1 MKVEKTMDTIY
12 LEEILEQKLKDIPS
26 THKVGNLI
34 KEKEIKEWLISP
46 QEVIIEALTYSIT
59 DQTLNRI
66 IKAIQK
72 GIIEDLLYLKNDLIL
87 FTNYAIYIYD
97 NSLTP
102 SQTIEWWRT
111 ETVKYDRGYFKFVD
125 HFGSIIGTI
134 QASRFFPPT
143 TDEENSY
150 IYFAENLTNVAFIAT
165 NPLELVEKNK
175 YEDALKLIDFY
186 IAIKPTMELFSNRAL
201 IYYYK
206 TEKTPKNIKG
216 LQKALTQIEIT
227 LEQYK
232 ENKECWKLN
241 KYKGHIL
248 ELMGKI
254 TDSRN
259 AYMEALVEAPEEQK
273 YKLQNM
279 IRELEETHADYW
291 DNYVLKVPYK
301 ERKYI
306 MLVEDSKIKNCA
318 VSGIT
323 IFNSSNVPNCINFYD
338 NMPLNNE
345 LYVGHPYNP
354 SVYIPY
360 NQAED
365 ILFQDKIQEFCY
377 ILQQLG
383 AEEITITCL
392 KGQKI
397 NETNNKKEEL
407 EVAANAGRF
416 GNASLNIDS
425 STSNLMDRTSHEQY
439 DVKYVYD
446 PIDMPEMPSETIWYQ
461 NQPKWQRLVQSRI
474 DGNTLEYTE
483 CISSK
488 LTFFTS
494 SSEKE
499 DIKAKLKVLMA
510 NIEGRSYEEEEKQ
523 LKEETET
530 IWRVSV
536 KFRSKKLLQ
545 EKSLSRNTISSTLT
559 DKEKEFL
566 NEVRFCIEDDGIID
580 NSEQIFLN
588 KTKEKLGLTEERAK
602 ELQESILKPQFTE
615 NEKEYINALSE
626 LMIDGQIP
634 ESAQRIVERFR
645 NLYEI
650 DEQRANEIE
659 KKYAHGL

>member
-1 MKVEKTMDTIY
+1 MFLNSEGKIFKNINVRTFF
-12 LEEILEQKLKDIPS
+12 P
-26 THKVGNLI
+26 
-34 KEKEIKEWLISP
+34 KEISISTGVCFSEGLTSVASIAP
-46 QEVIIEALTYSIT
+46 NPLQLAQENKYSEAIEAVNYYTTIDQSIELYLTRAFIYYDRAIKSNDNKNLLQEALTEI
-59 DQTLNRI
+59 
-66 IKAIQK
+66 
-72 GIIEDLLYLKNDLIL
+72 
-87 FTNYAIYIYD
+87 
-97 NSLTP
+97 
-102 SQTIEWWRT
+102 
-111 ETVKYDRGYFKFVD
+111 
-125 HFGSIIGTI
+125 
-134 QASRFFPPT
+134 
-143 TDEENSY
+143 
-150 IYFAENLTNVAFIAT
+150 
-165 NPLELVEKNK
+165 
-175 YEDALKLIDFY
+175 
-186 IAIKPTMELFSNRAL
+186 
-201 IYYYK
+201 
-206 TEKTPKNIKG
+206 EKTIDYCKDH
-216 LQKALTQIEIT
+216 E
-227 LEQYK
+227 
-232 ENKECWKLN
+232 ECWKLH

-259 AYMEALVEAPEEQK
+259 AYIKSLAEAPEEQK

-279 IRELEETHADYW
+279 IRELEEANADLW
-291 DNYVLKVPYK
+291 DNYILRVPYK

-306 MLVEDSKIKNCA
+306 MLVEDSKIKNCT

-383 AEEITITCL
+383 AEEITITSL
-392 KGQKI
+392 KGRKI

-416 GNASLNIDS
+416 GNASLNIGS

-523 LKEETET
+523 LREETET

-545 EKSLSRNTISSTLT
+545 KDTLT
-559 DKEKEFL
+559 QPNSVTALTNNEDEFL
-566 NEVRFCIEDDGIID
+566 NEVRFCLDNDGIID
-580 NSEQIFLN
+580 SEEQVYLD
-588 KTKEKLGLTEERAK
+588 KVSQKLGLTQTKAQ
-602 ELQESILKPQFTE
+602 ELQNSLISPKLTD
-615 NEKEYINALSE
+615 NEKKYIEAISE
-626 LMIDGQIP
+626 LTIDGKIP
-634 ESAQRIVERFR
+634 PSSQRIVERYR
-645 NLYEI
+645 KLYEVSS
-650 DEQRANEIE
+650 QRAEELDLFINI
-659 KKYAHGL
+659 K

>member
-1 MKVEKTMDTIY
+1 MDTTSLTKRLKIEIDGWPS
-12 LEEILEQKLKDIPS
+12 LGGNEISKEDIRNTKERLGPKEE
-26 THKVGNLI
+26 
-34 KEKEIKEWLISP
+34 
-46 QEVIIEALTYSIT
+46 
-59 DQTLNRI
+59 I
-66 IKAIQK
+66 IKAF
-72 GIIEDLLYLKNDLIL
+72 GLNLFSFSVSLL
-87 FTNYAIYIYD
+87 FTNYAIYIKDIQNKTEDIIRWWEITKVSYENEHFMFF
-97 NSLTP
+97 NSEGKNFKNINVRTFFPKEISIYTGVGFSGDLTSVASIAP
-102 SQTIEWWRT
+102 NPLQLAQENKYSEAIEAVNYYITIES
-111 ETVKYDRGYFKFVD
+111 
-125 HFGSIIGTI
+125 SIELYVT
-134 QASRFFPPT
+134 R
-143 TDEENSY
+143 
-150 IYFAENLTNVAFIAT
+150 AFIYYD
-165 NPLELVEKNK
+165 K
-175 YEDALKLIDFY
+175 
-186 IAIKPTMELFSNRAL
+186 AIKSNDNKNLLQEAL
-201 IYYYK
+201 TEI
-206 TEKTPKNIKG
+206 EKTIDYCKDH
-216 LQKALTQIEIT
+216 E
-227 LEQYK
+227 
-232 ENKECWKLN
+232 ECWKLH
-241 KYKGHIL
+241 KYKGHLL

-259 AYMEALVEAPEEQK
+259 AYMKSLAEAPEEQK
-273 YKLQNM
+273 YELQN
-279 IRELEETHADYW
+279 RTTKLEEANADLW
-291 DNYVLKVPYK
+291 DNYILRVPYK

-306 MLVEDSKIKNCA
+306 MLVEDSKIKHCA

-383 AEEITITCL
+383 AEEITITSL
-392 KGQKI
+392 KGRKI
-397 NETNNKKEEL
+397 NETNNKKEEV

-446 PIDMPEMPSETIWYQ
+446 PIDMPKVPSETIWYQ
-461 NQPKWQRLVQSRI
+461 NQPKWQRIVQSRI
-474 DGNTLEYTE
+474 DGNTLEWTE

-488 LTFFTS
+488 LKFFTS

-510 NIEGRSYEEEEKQ
+510 NIEGRSYKEEEKQ

-545 EKSLSRNTISSTLT
+545 EKSQSRNTISSTLT
-559 DKEKEFL
+559 DTEKEFL
-566 NEVRFCIEDDGIID
+566 NEVRFCIEDDGVID

-588 KTKEKLGLTEERAK
+588 KTREKFGLTEERAK
-602 ELQESILKPQFTE
+602 ELQESLLKPQFTE

>member
-1 MKVEKTMDTIY
+1 MDVT
-12 LEEILEQKLKDIPS
+12 S
-26 THKVGNLI
+26 LI
-34 KEKEIKEWLISP
+34 KRLKLEIDGWPSFGGEKVNATDSLFKEAVDWKFSSR
-46 QEVIIEALTYSIT
+46 EDVIGFFITNHSVLLLTS
-59 DQTLNRI
+59 
-66 IKAIQK
+66 
-72 GIIEDLLYLKNDLIL
+72 
-87 FTNYAIYIYD
+87 YAIYISEEKSEDDIIKWWEITKVSYENEHFMFF
-97 NSLTP
+97 NSEGKNFKSINIRTFFPKGASMSTGVCFSEGLTSVASIAP
-102 SQTIEWWRT
+102 NPLQLAQENKYSEAIEAINYYITIDSSIELYVTRAFIY
-111 ETVKYDRGYFKFVD
+111 YDR
-125 HFGSIIGTI
+125 
-134 QASRFFPPT
+134 
-143 TDEENSY
+143 
-150 IYFAENLTNVAFIAT
+150 
-165 NPLELVEKNK
+165 
-175 YEDALKLIDFY
+175 
-186 IAIKPTMELFSNRAL
+186 AIKSNDNKNLLQEAL
-201 IYYYK
+201 IEI
-206 TEKTPKNIKG
+206 EKTIDHCKDH
-216 LQKALTQIEIT
+216 E
-227 LEQYK
+227 
-232 ENKECWKLN
+232 ECWKLH

-248 ELMGKI
+248 ELMDKT

-259 AYMEALVEAPEEQK
+259 AYMKSLAEAPEEQK
-273 YKLQNM
+273 YELQNR
-279 IRELEETHADYW
+279 ITKLEETNTDLW

-345 LYVGHPYNP
+345 LYIGHPYNP

-383 AEEITITCL
+383 AEEITITSL
-392 KGQKI
+392 KGRKV
-397 NETNNKKEEL
+397 NEINNKKEEL

-446 PIDMPEMPSETIWYQ
+446 PIDMPKVPSETIWYQ
-461 NQPKWQRLVQSRI
+461 NQPKWQRLAQSRI

-510 NIEGRSYEEEEKQ
+510 NIEGRNYEEEEKQ
-523 LKEETET
+523 LREETET

-545 EKSLSRNTISSTLT
+545 KDTLPQPNSVT
-559 DKEKEFL
+559 ALTNNEDEFL
-566 NEVRFCIEDDGIID
+566 NEVRFCLDDDGIID
-580 NSEQIFLN
+580 SEEQGYLD
-588 KTKEKLGLTEERAK
+588 KVSQKLGLPQTKAQ
-602 ELQESILKPQFTE
+602 ELQNSLISPQIND
-615 NEKEYINALSE
+615 NERKYIEAISE
-626 LMIDGQIP
+626 LTIDGKIP
-634 ESAQRIVERFR
+634 SSSLRIVERYR
-645 NLYEI
+645 KLYEVSS
-650 DEQRANEIE
+650 QRAEELELYINL
-659 KKYAHGL
+659 K

>member
-1 MKVEKTMDTIY
+1 MDTIY
-12 LEEILEQKLKDIPS
+12 FQELLEQTLEDIPS
-26 THKVGNLI
+26 TFKIGKNI
-34 KEKEIKEWLISP
+34 KENETIEWLSST
-46 QEVIIEALTYSIT
+46 QEVIIEAFRDPNTFLSLNSIMT
-59 DQTLNRI
+59 
-66 IKAIQK
+66 AHQK
-72 GIIEDLLYLKNDLIL
+72 CIIESLDLLKKNLIL

-97 NSLTP
+97 NSLKI

-134 QASRFFPPT
+134 QASRLFPPT
-143 TDEENSY
+143 PDEENSY
-150 IYFAENLTNVAFIAT
+150 KYFAEGFTNVAFIAP
-165 NPLELVEKNK
+165 NPLEIAEKNK
-175 YEDALKLIDFY
+175 YEYALKLIDLY
-186 IAIKPTMELFSNRAL
+186 IEIKPTIENYICRAL

-206 TEKTPKNIKG
+206 TGKTSKNIEE
-216 LQKALTQIEIT
+216 LQKVLCLIEIA
-227 LEQYK
+227 LE
-232 ENKECWKLN
+232 ENKECWKLH
-241 KYKGHIL
+241 KYKGQIL
-248 ELMGKI
+248 ELMEKI
-254 TDSRN
+254 IASRN
-259 AYMEALVEAPEEQK
+259 AYMESLVKAPKDQK
-273 YKLQNM
+273 YELQKK
-279 IRELEETHADYW
+279 ITELEEANADLW
-291 DNYVLKVPYK
+291 DNYILRVPYK

-323 IFNSSNVPNCINFYD
+323 IFNSSNVPNCINFYE
-338 NMPLNNE
+338 NMALNNE

-383 AEEITITCL
+383 AEEITITSL
-392 KGQKI
+392 KGRKV
-397 NETNNKKEEL
+397 NEINNKKEEL

-446 PIDMPEMPSETIWYQ
+446 PIDMPKVPSETIWYQ
-461 NQPKWQRLVQSRI
+461 NQSKWQSIALSRI
-474 DGNTLEYTE
+474 EGNTLECNE

-488 LTFFTS
+488 SISFTT

-523 LKEETET
+523 LREETET

-545 EKSLSRNTISSTLT
+545 EKSQSRNTISSTLT
-559 DKEKEFL
+559 EKEKEFL
-566 NEVRFCIEDDGIID
+566 NEVRFCIEDDDIID
-580 NSEQIFLN
+580 NFEQIFLN
-588 KTKEKLGLTEERAK
+588 KTREKLGLTEERAK

-615 NEKEYINALSE
+615 NEKEYINALSK

-634 ESAQRIVERFR
+634 ESAQHIVERFR
-645 NLYEI
+645 NRYEI

-659 KKYAHGL
+659 KKYVHGL

>member
-1 MKVEKTMDTIY
+1 MGGIEISKEDIRNTKER
-12 LEEILEQKLKDIPS
+12 LGPKEE
-26 THKVGNLI
+26 
-34 KEKEIKEWLISP
+34 
-46 QEVIIEALTYSIT
+46 
-59 DQTLNRI
+59 I
-66 IKAIQK
+66 IKAFRPFFFVS
-72 GIIEDLLYLKNDLIL
+72 IL
-87 FTNYAIYIYD
+87 FTNYAIYIIDILNNTEDIIRWWEITKVSYENEHFMFF
-97 NSLTP
+97 NSEGKNFKSINVGIFFPKGISISTGVDISEGLTSVASIANP
-102 SQTIEWWRT
+102 LQLAQENKYSEAIEAVNYYITIDSSIELYVIRAFIH
-111 ETVKYDRGYFKFVD
+111 YDRAIKSND
-125 HFGSIIGTI
+125 
-134 QASRFFPPT
+134 
-143 TDEENSY
+143 N
-150 IYFAENLTNVAFIAT
+150 ENL
-165 NPLELVEKNK
+165 LQE
-175 YEDALKLIDFY
+175 ALTEI
-186 IAIKPTMELFSNRAL
+186 
-201 IYYYK
+201 
-206 TEKTPKNIKG
+206 EKTIDHCKNH
-216 LQKALTQIEIT
+216 
-227 LEQYK
+227 
-232 ENKECWKLN
+232 KECWELH

-248 ELMGKI
+248 ELMGK
-254 TDSRN
+254 TTNSRN
-259 AYMEALVEAPEEQK
+259 AYMKSLAEAPEEQK
-273 YKLQNM
+273 YELQNR
-279 IRELEETHADYW
+279 ITKLEKANTDLW
-291 DNYVLKVPYK
+291 NNYVLKVPYK

-323 IFNSSNVPNCINFYD
+323 IFKSSNVPDCINFYD

-383 AEEITITCL
+383 AEEITITSL
-392 KGQKI
+392 KGRKI

-446 PIDMPEMPSETIWYQ
+446 PIDMPKVPSETIWYQ
-461 NQPKWQRLVQSRI
+461 NQPKWQRLAQSRI
-474 DGNTLEYTE
+474 DGNTLEWTE

-545 EKSLSRNTISSTLT
+545 EKSQSRNTISSTLT
-559 DKEKEFL
+559 YKEKEFL

-588 KTKEKLGLTEERAK
+588 KTREKLGLTEERAK
-602 ELQESILKPQFTE
+602 ELKESLLKPQFTE

-645 NLYEI
+645 NHLYEI

-659 KKYAHGL
+659 KRLLYEP

>member
-1 MKVEKTMDTIY
+1 MDTIY
-12 LEEILEQKLKDIPS
+12 FQELLEQTLEDIPS
-26 THKVGNLI
+26 TFKIGKNIKGNEAI
-34 KEKEIKEWLISP
+34 DWLSST
-46 QEVIIEALTYSIT
+46 QEVIIEAFRAPNTFLSLNSIIT
-59 DQTLNRI
+59 
-66 IKAIQK
+66 AHQK
-72 GIIEDLLYLKNDLIL
+72 SIIESLDLLKKNLIL

-97 NSLTP
+97 NSLKP

-134 QASRFFPPT
+134 QASRLFSPT
-143 TDEENSY
+143 PDEENSY
-150 IYFAENLTNVAFIAT
+150 KYFAEGFTNVAFIAP
-165 NPLELVEKNK
+165 NPLEIAEKNK
-175 YEDALKLIDFY
+175 YEYALKLIDFY
-186 IAIKPTMELFSNRAL
+186 IGIKPTIENYIYRAL
-201 IYYYK
+201 IYYHK
-206 TEKTPKNIKG
+206 TEKTSKNIEE
-216 LQKALTQIEIT
+216 LQKVLSLIEIA
-227 LEQYK
+227 LE
-232 ENKECWKLN
+232 ENKECWKLH
-241 KYKGHIL
+241 KYKGQIL
-248 ELMGKI
+248 ELMEKI
-254 TDSRN
+254 IASRN
-259 AYMEALVEAPEEQK
+259 AYMESLVKAPKDQK
-273 YKLQNM
+273 YELQKK
-279 IRELEETHADYW
+279 ITELEEANTDLW

-323 IFNSSNVPNCINFYD
+323 IFNSSNVPNCINFYE

-383 AEEITITCL
+383 AEEITITSL
-392 KGQKI
+392 KGRKV
-397 NETNNKKEEL
+397 NEINNKKEEL

-446 PIDMPEMPSETIWYQ
+446 PIDMPKVPSETIWYQ
-461 NQPKWQRLVQSRI
+461 NQSKWQSIALSRI
-474 DGNTLEYTE
+474 EGNTLECNE

-488 LTFFTS
+488 SISFTT

-510 NIEGRSYEEEEKQ
+510 NIEGRIYEEEEKQ
-523 LKEETET
+523 LREETET

-545 EKSLSRNTISSTLT
+545 KDTLPQPNSVT
-559 DKEKEFL
+559 AITNNEDEFL
-566 NEVRFCIEDDGIID
+566 NEVRFCLDNDGIID
-580 NSEQIFLN
+580 SEEQVYLD
-588 KTKEKLGLTEERAK
+588 KVSQKLGLTQTKAQ
-602 ELQESILKPQFTE
+602 ELQNSLISPQLTD
-615 NEKEYINALSE
+615 NEKEYIETISKLT
-626 LMIDGQIP
+626 IDGKIP
-634 ESAQRIVERFR
+634 PSSQRIVERYR
-645 NLYEI
+645 ELYKVSS
-650 DEQRANEIE
+650 QRAEELELYINL
-659 KKYAHGL
+659 K

>member
-1 MKVEKTMDTIY
+1 MDTTSLTKRLKIEIDGWPS
-12 LEEILEQKLKDIPS
+12 LGEIEISKEDIRNTKERLGPKEE
-26 THKVGNLI
+26 
-34 KEKEIKEWLISP
+34 
-46 QEVIIEALTYSIT
+46 
-59 DQTLNRI
+59 I
-66 IKAIQK
+66 IKAF
-72 GIIEDLLYLKNDLIL
+72 GLNLFSFSVSLL
-87 FTNYAIYIYD
+87 FTNYAIYIKDIQNKTEDIIKWWEITKVSYENEHFMFF
-97 NSLTP
+97 NSEGKNFKNINVRTFFPKEISISTGVCFSEGLTSVASIAP
-102 SQTIEWWRT
+102 NPLQLAQENKYSEATEAINYYITIDSSIELYVTRAFIH
-111 ETVKYDRGYFKFVD
+111 YDR
-125 HFGSIIGTI
+125 
-134 QASRFFPPT
+134 
-143 TDEENSY
+143 
-150 IYFAENLTNVAFIAT
+150 
-165 NPLELVEKNK
+165 
-175 YEDALKLIDFY
+175 
-186 IAIKPTMELFSNRAL
+186 AIKSNDD
-201 IYYYK
+201 
-206 TEKTPKNIKG
+206 EKL
-216 LQKALTQIEIT
+216 LQEALTEIEIT
-227 LEQYK
+227 IDYCKDHE
-232 ENKECWKLN
+232 ECWKLH

-254 TDSRN
+254 NDSRN
-259 AYMEALVEAPEEQK
+259 AYIKSLAEAPEEQK
-273 YKLQNM
+273 YELQNR
-279 IRELEETHADYW
+279 ITRLEKANTDLW
-291 DNYVLKVPYK
+291 DNYILRVPYK

-383 AEEITITCL
+383 AEEVTITSL
-392 KGQKI
+392 KGRKI

-407 EVAANAGRF
+407 ELAANAGRF
-416 GNASLNIDS
+416 GNANLNIDS

-446 PIDMPEMPSETIWYQ
+446 PIDMPKMPSETIWYQ
-461 NQPKWQRLVQSRI
+461 NQPKWQHLVQSRI
-474 DGNTLEYTE
+474 DGNTLEWTE

-488 LTFFTS
+488 LKFFTS

-545 EKSLSRNTISSTLT
+545 KDTLT
-559 DKEKEFL
+559 QPNSATALTNNEDEFL
-566 NEVRFCIEDDGIID
+566 NEVRFCLDNDGIID
-580 NSEQIFLN
+580 SEEQVYLD
-588 KTKEKLGLTEERAK
+588 KVSHKLGLTQTKAQ
-602 ELQESILKPQFTE
+602 ELQNSLISPQITE
-615 NEKEYINALSE
+615 NERKYIEAISE
-626 LMIDGQIP
+626 LTIDGKIP
-634 ESAQRIVERFR
+634 SSSQRIVERYR
-645 NLYEI
+645 KLYEVSS
-650 DEQRANEIE
+650 QRAEELELYINL
-659 KKYAHGL
+659 K

>member
-1 MKVEKTMDTIY
+1 LKNCKLQIMDTTSLTKRLKIEIDGWPS
-12 LEEILEQKLKDIPS
+12 LGGIEISKEDIRNTKERLGPKEE
-26 THKVGNLI
+26 
-34 KEKEIKEWLISP
+34 
-46 QEVIIEALTYSIT
+46 
-59 DQTLNRI
+59 I
-66 IKAIQK
+66 IKAFRPFFFVS
-72 GIIEDLLYLKNDLIL
+72 IL
-87 FTNYAIYIYD
+87 FTNYAIYIIDILNNTEDIIRWWEITKVSYENEHFMFF
-97 NSLTP
+97 NSEGKNFKSINVGIFFPKGISISTGVDISEGLTSVASVANP
-102 SQTIEWWRT
+102 LQLAQENKYSEAIEAVNYYITIDSSIELYVIRAFIH
-111 ETVKYDRGYFKFVD
+111 YDRAIKSND
-125 HFGSIIGTI
+125 
-134 QASRFFPPT
+134 
-143 TDEENSY
+143 N
-150 IYFAENLTNVAFIAT
+150 ENL
-165 NPLELVEKNK
+165 
-175 YEDALKLIDFY
+175 
-186 IAIKPTMELFSNRAL
+186 
-201 IYYYK
+201 
-206 TEKTPKNIKG
+206 
-216 LQKALTQIEIT
+216 LQEALTEIEKAIDHC
-227 LEQYK
+227 K
-232 ENKECWKLN
+232 NHKECWELH

-248 ELMGKI
+248 ELMGK
-254 TDSRN
+254 TTNSRN
-259 AYMEALVEAPEEQK
+259 AYMKSLAEAPEEQK
-273 YKLQNM
+273 YELQNR
-279 IRELEETHADYW
+279 ITKLEKANTDLW
-291 DNYVLKVPYK
+291 NNYVLKVPYK

-323 IFNSSNVPNCINFYD
+323 IFKSSNVPDCINFYD

-383 AEEITITCL
+383 AEEITITSL
-392 KGQKI
+392 KGRKI

-446 PIDMPEMPSETIWYQ
+446 PINMPEMPSETIWYQ

-510 NIEGRSYEEEEKQ
+510 NIEGRIYEEEEKQ
-523 LKEETET
+523 LREETET

-545 EKSLSRNTISSTLT
+545 KDTLPQPNSAT
-559 DKEKEFL
+559 ALTNNEDEFL
-566 NEVRFCIEDDGIID
+566 NEVRFCLDNDGIID
-580 NSEQIFLN
+580 SEEQGYLD
-588 KTKEKLGLTEERAK
+588 KVSQKLGLTQTKAQ
-602 ELQESILKPQFTE
+602 ELQNSLISPQLTD
-615 NEKEYINALSE
+615 NEKEYIETISKLT
-626 LMIDGQIP
+626 IDGKIP
-634 ESAQRIVERFR
+634 PSSQRIVEKYRE
-645 NLYEI
+645 LYKVSS
-650 DEQRANEIE
+650 QRAEELELYINL
-659 KKYAHGL
+659 K

>member
-1 MKVEKTMDTIY
+1 MDTTSLTKRLKI
-12 LEEILEQKLKDIPS
+12 EIDGCPS
-26 THKVGNLI
+26 FGGKKVNATDSLF
-34 KEKEIKEWLISP
+34 KVAVEWKSSR
-46 QEVIIEALTYSIT
+46 EDVIGFFVTNQSV
-59 DQTLNRI
+59 
-66 IKAIQK
+66 
-72 GIIEDLLYLKNDLIL
+72 LLL
-87 FTNYAIYIYD
+87 TNYAIYISGEEFEDDIIRWWEITKVSYENEHFMFF
-97 NSLTP
+97 NSEGKNFKNINVRTFFPKEIPTSTGVCFSEGLTSVASIAP
-102 SQTIEWWRT
+102 NPLQLAQENKYSEAIEAVNYYITIESSIELYVTRAFIY
-111 ETVKYDRGYFKFVD
+111 YDR
-125 HFGSIIGTI
+125 
-134 QASRFFPPT
+134 
-143 TDEENSY
+143 
-150 IYFAENLTNVAFIAT
+150 
-165 NPLELVEKNK
+165 
-175 YEDALKLIDFY
+175 
-186 IAIKPTMELFSNRAL
+186 AIKSNDNKNLLQEAL
-201 IYYYK
+201 TEI
-206 TEKTPKNIKG
+206 EKTIDHCKDH
-216 LQKALTQIEIT
+216 E
-227 LEQYK
+227 
-232 ENKECWKLN
+232 ECWKLH

-248 ELMGKI
+248 ELMDKI

-259 AYMEALVEAPEEQK
+259 AYMRSLAEAPEEQK

-279 IRELEETHADYW
+279 IREFEEANADLW
-291 DNYVLKVPYK
+291 DNYILRVPYK

-383 AEEITITCL
+383 AEEITITSL
-392 KGQKI
+392 KGRKI

-416 GNASLNIDS
+416 ANASLNIDS

-461 NQPKWQRLVQSRI
+461 NQPKWQRLAQSRI

-536 KFRSKKLLQ
+536 KFRSKNLLQ
-545 EKSLSRNTISSTLT
+545 EKSQSRNTISSTLT
-559 DKEKEFL
+559 YKEKEFL

-588 KTKEKLGLTEERAK
+588 KTREKLGLTEERAK
-602 ELQESILKPQFTE
+602 ELQESLLKPQFTE

-659 KKYAHGL
+659 KRLLYEP

>member
-1 MKVEKTMDTIY
+1 MLDETPDIIRWWEITKVSYENEHFMFFNSEGKNFKNINVR
-12 LEEILEQKLKDIPS
+12 IFFP
-26 THKVGNLI
+26 
-34 KEKEIKEWLISP
+34 KEISISTGVGFSESLTSVASIAP
-46 QEVIIEALTYSIT
+46 NPLQLAQENKYSEAIEAVNYYITIESSIELYVIRAFIYYDRAIKSNDNKNLLQEALTEI
-59 DQTLNRI
+59 
-66 IKAIQK
+66 
-72 GIIEDLLYLKNDLIL
+72 
-87 FTNYAIYIYD
+87 
-97 NSLTP
+97 
-102 SQTIEWWRT
+102 
-111 ETVKYDRGYFKFVD
+111 
-125 HFGSIIGTI
+125 
-134 QASRFFPPT
+134 
-143 TDEENSY
+143 
-150 IYFAENLTNVAFIAT
+150 
-165 NPLELVEKNK
+165 
-175 YEDALKLIDFY
+175 
-186 IAIKPTMELFSNRAL
+186 
-201 IYYYK
+201 
-206 TEKTPKNIKG
+206 EKTIDHCKDH
-216 LQKALTQIEIT
+216 E
-227 LEQYK
+227 
-232 ENKECWKLN
+232 ECWKLH

-259 AYMEALVEAPEEQK
+259 AYMKSLAEAPEEQK
-273 YKLQNM
+273 YELQNM
-279 IRELEETHADYW
+279 IRELEEANADLW
-291 DNYVLKVPYK
+291 DNYILRVPYK

-338 NMPLNNE
+338 NMPLSNE

-383 AEEITITCL
+383 AEEITITSL

-439 DVKYVYD
+439 DIKYVYD

-461 NQPKWQRLVQSRI
+461 NQPKWQRLAQSRI

-510 NIEGRSYEEEEKQ
+510 NIEGKSYEEEEKQ

-559 DKEKEFL
+559 EKEKEFL

-588 KTKEKLGLTEERAK
+588 KTREKFGLTEERAK
-602 ELQESILKPQFTE
+602 ELQESLLKPQFTE

>member
-1 MKVEKTMDTIY
+1 MDTIY
-12 LEEILEQKLKDIPS
+12 FQELLEQTLEDIPS
-26 THKVGNLI
+26 TFKIGKNI
-34 KEKEIKEWLISP
+34 KENETIEWLSST
-46 QEVIIEALTYSIT
+46 QEVIIEAFRDPNTFLS
-59 DQTLNRI
+59 LNNI
-66 IKAIQK
+66 MTAHQK
-72 GIIEDLLYLKNDLIL
+72 CIIESLDLLKKNLIL

-97 NSLTP
+97 NSLKI

-134 QASRFFPPT
+134 QASRLFPPT
-143 TDEENSY
+143 PDEENSY
-150 IYFAENLTNVAFIAT
+150 KYFAEGFTNVAFIAP
-165 NPLELVEKNK
+165 NPLEIAEKNK
-175 YEDALKLIDFY
+175 YEYALKLIDLY
-186 IAIKPTMELFSNRAL
+186 IGIKPTIENYICRAL

-206 TEKTPKNIKG
+206 TGKTSKNIEE
-216 LQKALTQIEIT
+216 LQKVLSLIEIA
-227 LEQYK
+227 LE
-232 ENKECWKLN
+232 ENKECWKLH
-241 KYKGHIL
+241 KYKGQIL
-248 ELMGKI
+248 ELMEKI
-254 TDSRN
+254 IASRN
-259 AYMEALVEAPEEQK
+259 AYMESLVKAPKDQK
-273 YKLQNM
+273 YELQKK
-279 IRELEETHADYW
+279 ITELEEANTDLW

-323 IFNSSNVPNCINFYD
+323 IFNSSNVPNCINFYE

-383 AEEITITCL
+383 AEEITITSL
-392 KGQKI
+392 KGRKV
-397 NETNNKKEEL
+397 NEINNKKEEL

-446 PIDMPEMPSETIWYQ
+446 PIDMPKVPSETIWYQ
-461 NQPKWQRLVQSRI
+461 NQSKWQSIALSRI
-474 DGNTLEYTE
+474 EGNTLECNE

-488 LTFFTS
+488 SISFTT

-510 NIEGRSYEEEEKQ
+510 NIEGRIYEEEEKQ
-523 LKEETET
+523 LREETET

-545 EKSLSRNTISSTLT
+545 KDTLPQPNSAT
-559 DKEKEFL
+559 ALTNNEEEFL
-566 NEVRFCIEDDGIID
+566 NEVRFCLDNDGIID
-580 NSEQIFLN
+580 SEEQVYLD
-588 KTKEKLGLTEERAK
+588 KVSQKLGLTQTKAQ
-602 ELQESILKPQFTE
+602 ELQNSLISPQLTD
-615 NEKEYINALSE
+615 NEKEYIETISKLT
-626 LMIDGQIP
+626 IDGKIP
-634 ESAQRIVERFR
+634 PSSQRIVERYR
-645 NLYEI
+645 ELYKVSS
-650 DEQRANEIE
+650 QRAEELELYIN
-659 KKYAHGL
+659 K

>member
-1 MKVEKTMDTIY
+1 MDTTSLTKRLKIEIDGWPS
-12 LEEILEQKLKDIPS
+12 LGGNEISKEDIRNTKERLGPKEE
-26 THKVGNLI
+26 
-34 KEKEIKEWLISP
+34 
-46 QEVIIEALTYSIT
+46 
-59 DQTLNRI
+59 I
-66 IKAIQK
+66 IKAF
-72 GIIEDLLYLKNDLIL
+72 GLNLFSFSVSLL
-87 FTNYAIYIYD
+87 FTNYAIYIKDIQNKTEDIIRWWEITKVSYENEHFMFF
-97 NSLTP
+97 NSEGKNFKNINVRTFFPKEISIYTGVGFSGDLTSVASIAP
-102 SQTIEWWRT
+102 NPLQLAQENKYSEAIEAVNYYITIES
-111 ETVKYDRGYFKFVD
+111 
-125 HFGSIIGTI
+125 SIELYVT
-134 QASRFFPPT
+134 R
-143 TDEENSY
+143 
-150 IYFAENLTNVAFIAT
+150 AFIYYD
-165 NPLELVEKNK
+165 K
-175 YEDALKLIDFY
+175 
-186 IAIKPTMELFSNRAL
+186 AIKSNDNKNLLQEAL
-201 IYYYK
+201 TEI
-206 TEKTPKNIKG
+206 EKTIDYCKDH
-216 LQKALTQIEIT
+216 E
-227 LEQYK
+227 
-232 ENKECWKLN
+232 ECWKLH
-241 KYKGHIL
+241 KYKGHLL

-259 AYMEALVEAPEEQK
+259 AYMKSLAEAPEEQK

-279 IRELEETHADYW
+279 IRELEEANADLW
-291 DNYVLKVPYK
+291 DNYILRVPYK

-383 AEEITITCL
+383 AEEITITSL
-392 KGQKI
+392 KGRKI
-397 NETNNKKEEL
+397 NETNNKKEEV

-446 PIDMPEMPSETIWYQ
+446 PIDMPKVPSETIWYQ
-461 NQPKWQRLVQSRI
+461 NQPKWQRIVQSRI
-474 DGNTLEYTE
+474 DGNTLEWTE

-488 LTFFTS
+488 LKFFTS

-510 NIEGRSYEEEEKQ
+510 NIEGRSYKEEEKQ

-545 EKSLSRNTISSTLT
+545 EKSQSRNTISSTLT
-559 DKEKEFL
+559 DTEKEFL
-566 NEVRFCIEDDGIID
+566 NEVRFCIEDDGVID

-588 KTKEKLGLTEERAK
+588 KTREKFGLTEERAK
-602 ELQESILKPQFTE
+602 ELQESLLKPQFTE

-634 ESAQRIVERFR
+634 ESAQRKRIVERFR

>member
-1 MKVEKTMDTIY
+1 MATIGRDRNIKRGDKGHKKKNGIWVQKKMLFLGRY
-12 LEEILEQKLKDIPS
+12 LFLFLYVLESLS
-26 THKVGNLI
+26 FF
-34 KEKEIKEWLISP
+34 
-46 QEVIIEALTYSIT
+46 
-59 DQTLNRI
+59 
-66 IKAIQK
+66 
-72 GIIEDLLYLKNDLIL
+72 
-87 FTNYAIYIYD
+87 FTNYAIYIKDILNKTEDIIRWWEITKVSYENEHFMFF
-97 NSLTP
+97 NSEGKNFKSINVGIFFPKGISISTGVDISEGLTSVASIANP
-102 SQTIEWWRT
+102 LQLAQENKYSEAIEAVNYYITIDSSIELYVIRAFIH
-111 ETVKYDRGYFKFVD
+111 YDRAIKSND
-125 HFGSIIGTI
+125 
-134 QASRFFPPT
+134 
-143 TDEENSY
+143 N
-150 IYFAENLTNVAFIAT
+150 ENL
-165 NPLELVEKNK
+165 LQE
-175 YEDALKLIDFY
+175 ALTEI
-186 IAIKPTMELFSNRAL
+186 
-201 IYYYK
+201 
-206 TEKTPKNIKG
+206 EKTIDHCKNH
-216 LQKALTQIEIT
+216 
-227 LEQYK
+227 
-232 ENKECWKLN
+232 KECWELH

-248 ELMGKI
+248 ELMGK
-254 TDSRN
+254 TTNSRN
-259 AYMEALVEAPEEQK
+259 AYMKSLAEAPEEQK
-273 YKLQNM
+273 YELQNR
-279 IRELEETHADYW
+279 ITKLEKANTDLW
-291 DNYVLKVPYK
+291 NNYVLKVPYK

-323 IFNSSNVPNCINFYD
+323 IFKSSNVPDCINFYD

-383 AEEITITCL
+383 AEEITITSL
-392 KGQKI
+392 KGRKI

-446 PIDMPEMPSETIWYQ
+446 PIDMPKVPSETIWYQ
-461 NQPKWQRLVQSRI
+461 NQPKWQRLAQSRI

-588 KTKEKLGLTEERAK
+588 KTREKFGLTEERAK
-602 ELQESILKPQFTE
+602 ELQESLLKPQFTE

-634 ESAQRIVERFR
+634 ESAQRIVERLR

-650 DEQRANEIE
+650 DKQRANEIE

>member
-1 MKVEKTMDTIY
+1 MDTTSLTKRLRI
-12 LEEILEQKLKDIPS
+12 EIDGWPS
-26 THKVGNLI
+26 FGGKKVNATDSLF
-34 KEKEIKEWLISP
+34 KEAVDWKFSSRED
-46 QEVIIEALTYSIT
+46 VIGFFITNHSVLLLTS
-59 DQTLNRI
+59 
-66 IKAIQK
+66 
-72 GIIEDLLYLKNDLIL
+72 
-87 FTNYAIYIYD
+87 YAIYISEEESEDDIIKWWEITKVSYENEHFMFF
-97 NSLTP
+97 NSEGKIFKNINVRTFFPKGASMSTGVCFSEGLTSVASIAP
-102 SQTIEWWRT
+102 NPLQLAQENKYSEATEAVNYYITIDSSIELYVIRAFIC
-111 ETVKYDRGYFKFVD
+111 YDRAIKSND
-125 HFGSIIGTI
+125 
-134 QASRFFPPT
+134 
-143 TDEENSY
+143 N
-150 IYFAENLTNVAFIAT
+150 ENL
-165 NPLELVEKNK
+165 LQE
-175 YEDALKLIDFY
+175 
-186 IAIKPTMELFSNRAL
+186 AL
-201 IYYYK
+201 IEI
-206 TEKTPKNIKG
+206 EKTIDHCKDH
-216 LQKALTQIEIT
+216 
-227 LEQYK
+227 
-232 ENKECWKLN
+232 KECWELH

-248 ELMGKI
+248 ELMGK
-254 TDSRN
+254 TTNSRN
-259 AYMEALVEAPEEQK
+259 AYMKSLAEAPEEQK
-273 YKLQNM
+273 YELQNR
-279 IRELEETHADYW
+279 IRKLEETNTDLW

-365 ILFQDKIQEFCY
+365 ILFQDKIQELCY

-383 AEEITITCL
+383 AEEITITSL
-392 KGQKI
+392 KGRKI

-523 LKEETET
+523 LREETET

-545 EKSLSRNTISSTLT
+545 EKSQSRNTISSTLT
-559 DKEKEFL
+559 EKEKKFL

-580 NSEQIFLN
+580 NSEQVFLN
-588 KTKEKLGLTEERAK
+588 KTREKLGLTEERAK
-602 ELQESILKPQFTE
+602 ELQESLLKPQFTE
-615 NEKEYINALSE
+615 KEKEYINALSE

-659 KKYAHGL
+659 KRLLYEP

>member
-1 MKVEKTMDTIY
+1 MDTTSLTKRLKIEIDGWPS
-12 LEEILEQKLKDIPS
+12 LRGREMSKEDIRKIKEILGLK
-26 THKVGNLI
+26 
-34 KEKEIKEWLISP
+34 EE
-46 QEVIIEALTYSIT
+46 
-59 DQTLNRI
+59 I
-66 IKAIQK
+66 IKAFRQF
-72 GIIEDLLYLKNDLIL
+72 LYFSDFIL
-87 FTNYAIYIYD
+87 FTNYAIYIKDIQNTTVDIIRWWEITKVSYENEHFMFF
-97 NSLTP
+97 NSEGKIFKNINIRTFFPKEFSISTGVDFSEGLTSVASIAP
-102 SQTIEWWRT
+102 NPLQLAQENKYSEATEAVNYYITIDSSIELYVIRAFIC
-111 ETVKYDRGYFKFVD
+111 YDRAIKSND
-125 HFGSIIGTI
+125 
-134 QASRFFPPT
+134 
-143 TDEENSY
+143 N
-150 IYFAENLTNVAFIAT
+150 ENL
-165 NPLELVEKNK
+165 LQE
-175 YEDALKLIDFY
+175 
-186 IAIKPTMELFSNRAL
+186 AL
-201 IYYYK
+201 IEI
-206 TEKTPKNIKG
+206 EKTIDHCKDH
-216 LQKALTQIEIT
+216 
-227 LEQYK
+227 
-232 ENKECWKLN
+232 KECWELH

-259 AYMEALVEAPEEQK
+259 AYMKSLAEAPEEQK
-273 YKLQNM
+273 YELQNR
-279 IRELEETHADYW
+279 ITKLEKANTDLW
-291 DNYVLKVPYK
+291 NNYVLKVPYK

-323 IFNSSNVPNCINFYD
+323 IFKSSNVPDCINFYD

-383 AEEITITCL
+383 AEEITITSL
-392 KGQKI
+392 KGRKI

-416 GNASLNIDS
+416 CNASLNIDS

-446 PIDMPEMPSETIWYQ
+446 PIDMPKVPSETIWYQ
-461 NQPKWQRLVQSRI
+461 NQPKWQRLAQSRI

-523 LKEETET
+523 LREETET
-530 IWRVSV
+530 IWKVSV

-545 EKSLSRNTISSTLT
+545 EKSQSRNTISSTLT
-559 DKEKEFL
+559 YKEKEFL

-588 KTKEKLGLTEERAK
+588 KTREKLGLTEERAK
-602 ELQESILKPQFTE
+602 ELQESLLKPQFTE

>member
-1 MKVEKTMDTIY
+1 MDTTSLTKRLKIEIDGWPS
-12 LEEILEQKLKDIPS
+12 LGGIEISKEDIRNTKERLGPKEE
-26 THKVGNLI
+26 
-34 KEKEIKEWLISP
+34 
-46 QEVIIEALTYSIT
+46 
-59 DQTLNRI
+59 I
-66 IKAIQK
+66 IKAFRPFFFVS
-72 GIIEDLLYLKNDLIL
+72 IL
-87 FTNYAIYIYD
+87 FTNYAIYIIDILNNTEDIIRWWEITKVSYENEHFMFF
-97 NSLTP
+97 NSEGKNFKSINVGIFFPKGISISTGVDISEGLTSVASIANP
-102 SQTIEWWRT
+102 LQLAQENKYSEAIEAVNYYITIDSSIELYVIRAFIH
-111 ETVKYDRGYFKFVD
+111 YDRAIKSND
-125 HFGSIIGTI
+125 
-134 QASRFFPPT
+134 
-143 TDEENSY
+143 N
-150 IYFAENLTNVAFIAT
+150 ENL
-165 NPLELVEKNK
+165 LQE
-175 YEDALKLIDFY
+175 ALTEI
-186 IAIKPTMELFSNRAL
+186 
-201 IYYYK
+201 
-206 TEKTPKNIKG
+206 EKTIDHCKNH
-216 LQKALTQIEIT
+216 
-227 LEQYK
+227 
-232 ENKECWKLN
+232 KECWELH

-248 ELMGKI
+248 ELMGK
-254 TDSRN
+254 TTNSRN
-259 AYMEALVEAPEEQK
+259 AYMKSLAEAPEEQK
-273 YKLQNM
+273 YELQNR
-279 IRELEETHADYW
+279 ITKLEETNTDLW

-323 IFNSSNVPNCINFYD
+323 IFKSSNVPDCINFYD

-383 AEEITITCL
+383 AEEITITSL
-392 KGQKI
+392 KGRKI

-446 PIDMPEMPSETIWYQ
+446 PINMPEMPSETIWYQ

-510 NIEGRSYEEEEKQ
+510 NIEGRNYEEEEKQ
-523 LKEETET
+523 LREETET

-545 EKSLSRNTISSTLT
+545 KDTLPQPNSVT
-559 DKEKEFL
+559 ALTNNEDEFL
-566 NEVRFCIEDDGIID
+566 NEVRFCLDDDGIID
-580 NSEQIFLN
+580 SEEQGYLD
-588 KTKEKLGLTEERAK
+588 KVSQKLGLPQTKAQ
-602 ELQESILKPQFTE
+602 ELQNSLISPQIND
-615 NEKEYINALSE
+615 NERKYIEAISE
-626 LMIDGQIP
+626 LTIDGKIP
-634 ESAQRIVERFR
+634 SSSLRIVERYR
-645 NLYEI
+645 KLYEVSS
-650 DEQRANEIE
+650 QRAEELELYINL
-659 KKYAHGL
+659 K

>member
-1 MKVEKTMDTIY
+1 MDTTSLTKRLKIEIDGWPS
-12 LEEILEQKLKDIPS
+12 LGGIEISKEDIRNTKERLGPKEE
-26 THKVGNLI
+26 
-34 KEKEIKEWLISP
+34 
-46 QEVIIEALTYSIT
+46 
-59 DQTLNRI
+59 I
-66 IKAIQK
+66 IKAFRPFFFVS
-72 GIIEDLLYLKNDLIL
+72 IL
-87 FTNYAIYIYD
+87 FTNYAIYIIDILNNTEDIIRWWEITKVSYENEHFMFF
-97 NSLTP
+97 NSEGKNFKSINVGIFFPKVISISTGVDISEGLTSVASIANP
-102 SQTIEWWRT
+102 LQLAQENKYSEAIEAVNYYITIDSSIELYVIRAFIH
-111 ETVKYDRGYFKFVD
+111 YDRAIKSND
-125 HFGSIIGTI
+125 
-134 QASRFFPPT
+134 
-143 TDEENSY
+143 N
-150 IYFAENLTNVAFIAT
+150 ENL
-165 NPLELVEKNK
+165 LQE
-175 YEDALKLIDFY
+175 ALTEI
-186 IAIKPTMELFSNRAL
+186 
-201 IYYYK
+201 
-206 TEKTPKNIKG
+206 EKTIDHCKNH
-216 LQKALTQIEIT
+216 
-227 LEQYK
+227 
-232 ENKECWKLN
+232 KECWELH

-248 ELMGKI
+248 ELMGK
-254 TDSRN
+254 TTNSRN
-259 AYMEALVEAPEEQK
+259 AYMKSLAEAPEEQK
-273 YKLQNM
+273 YELQNR
-279 IRELEETHADYW
+279 ITKLEKANTDLW
-291 DNYVLKVPYK
+291 NNYVLKVPYK

-323 IFNSSNVPNCINFYD
+323 IFKSSNVPDCINFYD

-383 AEEITITCL
+383 AEEITITSL
-392 KGQKI
+392 KGRKI

-425 STSNLMDRTSHEQY
+425 STSNFMDRTSHEQY

-446 PIDMPEMPSETIWYQ
+446 PINMPEMPSETIWYQ

-545 EKSLSRNTISSTLT
+545 KDTLPQPNSAT
-559 DKEKEFL
+559 ALTNNEDEFL
-566 NEVRFCIEDDGIID
+566 NEVRFCLDNDGIID
-580 NSEQIFLN
+580 SEEQVYLD
-588 KTKEKLGLTEERAK
+588 KVSQKLGLTQTKAQ
-602 ELQESILKPQFTE
+602 ELQNSLISPLLTD
-615 NEKEYINALSE
+615 Y
-626 LMIDGQIP
+626 
-634 ESAQRIVERFR
+634 
-645 NLYEI
+645 
-650 DEQRANEIE
+650 E
-659 KKYAHGL
+659 KKYIEVISKLTIDGKIPPSSQRLVEKYRELYEVSSQRAEELELYINLK

>member
-1 MKVEKTMDTIY
+1 MDTTSLTKRLKIEIDGWPS
-12 LEEILEQKLKDIPS
+12 LGGIEISKEDIRNTKERLGPKEE
-26 THKVGNLI
+26 
-34 KEKEIKEWLISP
+34 
-46 QEVIIEALTYSIT
+46 
-59 DQTLNRI
+59 I
-66 IKAIQK
+66 IKAFRPFFFVS
-72 GIIEDLLYLKNDLIL
+72 IL
-87 FTNYAIYIYD
+87 FTNYAIYIIDILNNTEDIIRWWEITKVSYENEHFMFF
-97 NSLTP
+97 NSEGKNFKSINVGIFFPKGISISTGVDISEGLTSVASIANP
-102 SQTIEWWRT
+102 LQLAQENKYSEAIEAVNYYITIDSSIELYVIRAFIH
-111 ETVKYDRGYFKFVD
+111 YDRAIKSND
-125 HFGSIIGTI
+125 
-134 QASRFFPPT
+134 
-143 TDEENSY
+143 N
-150 IYFAENLTNVAFIAT
+150 ENL
-165 NPLELVEKNK
+165 LQE
-175 YEDALKLIDFY
+175 ALTEI
-186 IAIKPTMELFSNRAL
+186 
-201 IYYYK
+201 
-206 TEKTPKNIKG
+206 EKTIDHCKNH
-216 LQKALTQIEIT
+216 
-227 LEQYK
+227 
-232 ENKECWKLN
+232 KECWELH

-248 ELMGKI
+248 ELMGK
-254 TDSRN
+254 TTNSRN
-259 AYMEALVEAPEEQK
+259 AYMKSLAEAPEEQK
-273 YKLQNM
+273 YELQNR
-279 IRELEETHADYW
+279 ITKLEKANTDLW
-291 DNYVLKVPYK
+291 NNYVLKVPYK

-323 IFNSSNVPNCINFYD
+323 IFKSSNVPDCINFYD

-383 AEEITITCL
+383 AEEITITSL
-392 KGQKI
+392 KGRKI

-461 NQPKWQRLVQSRI
+461 NQPKWQRLAQSRI

-545 EKSLSRNTISSTLT
+545 EKSQSRNTISSTLT
-559 DKEKEFL
+559 YKEKEFL

-588 KTKEKLGLTEERAK
+588 KTREKLGLTEERAK
-602 ELQESILKPQFTE
+602 ELKESLLKPQFTE

-645 NLYEI
+645 NHLYEI

-659 KKYAHGL
+659 KRLLYEP

>member
-1 MKVEKTMDTIY
+1 MDTTSLTKRLKIEIDGWPS
-12 LEEILEQKLKDIPS
+12 LGGIEISKEDIRNTKERLGPKEE
-26 THKVGNLI
+26 
-34 KEKEIKEWLISP
+34 
-46 QEVIIEALTYSIT
+46 
-59 DQTLNRI
+59 I
-66 IKAIQK
+66 IKAF
-72 GIIEDLLYLKNDLIL
+72 GLNLFSFSVSLL
-87 FTNYAIYIYD
+87 FTNYAIYIKDIQNKTEDIIRWWEITKVSYENEHFMFF
-97 NSLTP
+97 NSEGKNFKN
-102 SQTIEWWRT
+102 INVRT
-111 ETVKYDRGYFKFVD
+111 
-125 HFGSIIGTI
+125 
-134 QASRFFPPT
+134 FFPK
-143 TDEENSY
+143 EIS
-150 IYFAENLTNVAFIAT
+150 IYTGVGFSMVLTSVASIAP
-165 NPLELVEKNK
+165 NPLQLAQENK
-175 YEDALKLIDFY
+175 YSE
-186 IAIKPTMELFSNRAL
+186 AIEAVN
-201 IYYYK
+201 YYK
-206 TEKTPKNIKG
+206 TIDSSIELYVTRAFIYYDRAIKSNDNEKL
-216 LQKALTQIEIT
+216 LQEALTEIETTIDYCKDH
-227 LEQYK
+227 E
-232 ENKECWKLN
+232 ECWKLH

-259 AYMEALVEAPEEQK
+259 AYMKSLAEAPEEQK

-279 IRELEETHADYW
+279 IRELEETHADLW
-291 DNYVLKVPYK
+291 DNYILRVPYK

-306 MLVEDSKIKNCA
+306 MLVEDSKIKNCT

-383 AEEITITCL
+383 AEEITITSL

-461 NQPKWQRLVQSRI
+461 NQPKWQRLAQSRI

-634 ESAQRIVERFR
+634 ESAQRIVERYR
-645 NLYEI
+645 KLYEVSS
-650 DEQRANEIE
+650 QRAEELELYINI
-659 KKYAHGL
+659 K

>member
-1 MKVEKTMDTIY
+1 MGGIEISKEDIRNTKER
-12 LEEILEQKLKDIPS
+12 LGPKEE
-26 THKVGNLI
+26 
-34 KEKEIKEWLISP
+34 
-46 QEVIIEALTYSIT
+46 
-59 DQTLNRI
+59 I
-66 IKAIQK
+66 IKAFRPFFFVS
-72 GIIEDLLYLKNDLIL
+72 IL
-87 FTNYAIYIYD
+87 FTNYAIYIIDILNNTEDIIRWWEITKVSYENEHFMFF
-97 NSLTP
+97 NSEGKNFKSINVGIFFPKGISISTGVDISEGLTSVASIANP
-102 SQTIEWWRT
+102 LQLAQENKYSEAIEAVNYYITIDSSIELYVIRAFIH
-111 ETVKYDRGYFKFVD
+111 YDRAIKSND
-125 HFGSIIGTI
+125 
-134 QASRFFPPT
+134 
-143 TDEENSY
+143 N
-150 IYFAENLTNVAFIAT
+150 ENL
-165 NPLELVEKNK
+165 LQE
-175 YEDALKLIDFY
+175 ALTEI
-186 IAIKPTMELFSNRAL
+186 
-201 IYYYK
+201 
-206 TEKTPKNIKG
+206 EKTIDHCKNH
-216 LQKALTQIEIT
+216 
-227 LEQYK
+227 
-232 ENKECWKLN
+232 KECWELH

-248 ELMGKI
+248 ELMGK
-254 TDSRN
+254 TTNSRN
-259 AYMEALVEAPEEQK
+259 AYMKSLAEAPEEQK
-273 YKLQNM
+273 YELQNR
-279 IRELEETHADYW
+279 ITKLEKANTDLW
-291 DNYVLKVPYK
+291 NNYVLKVPYK

-323 IFNSSNVPNCINFYD
+323 IFKSSNVPDCINFYD

-383 AEEITITCL
+383 AEEITITSL
-392 KGQKI
+392 KGRKI

-446 PIDMPEMPSETIWYQ
+446 PINMPEMPSETIWYQ

-510 NIEGRSYEEEEKQ
+510 NIEGRIYEEEEKQ
-523 LKEETET
+523 LREETET

-536 KFRSKKLLQ
+536 KFRSKKILQ
-545 EKSLSRNTISSTLT
+545 KDTLPQPNSVT
-559 DKEKEFL
+559 AITNNEDEFL
-566 NEVRFCIEDDGIID
+566 NEVRFCLDNDGIID
-580 NSEQIFLN
+580 SEEQGYLD
-588 KTKEKLGLTEERAK
+588 KVSQKLGLTQTKAQ
-602 ELQESILKPQFTE
+602 ELQNSLISPQLTD
-615 NEKEYINALSE
+615 NEKEYIETISKLT
-626 LMIDGQIP
+626 IDGKIP
-634 ESAQRIVERFR
+634 PSSQRIVEKYRE
-645 NLYEI
+645 LYKVSS
-650 DEQRANEIE
+650 QRAEELELYINL
-659 KKYAHGL
+659 K

>member
-1 MKVEKTMDTIY
+1 MLKNCKLQIMDTTSLTKRLKIEIDGWPS
-12 LEEILEQKLKDIPS
+12 LGGIEISKEDIRNTKERLGPKEE
-26 THKVGNLI
+26 
-34 KEKEIKEWLISP
+34 
-46 QEVIIEALTYSIT
+46 
-59 DQTLNRI
+59 I
-66 IKAIQK
+66 IKAF
-72 GIIEDLLYLKNDLIL
+72 GLNLFSFSVSLL
-87 FTNYAIYIYD
+87 FTNYAIYIIDILNNTEDIIRWWEITKVSYENEHFMFF
-97 NSLTP
+97 NSEGKNFKNINVRTFFPKEISIYTGVGFSMVLTSVASIAP
-102 SQTIEWWRT
+102 NPLQLAQENKYSEAIEAVNYYITIESSIELYVTRAFIY
-111 ETVKYDRGYFKFVD
+111 YDR
-125 HFGSIIGTI
+125 
-134 QASRFFPPT
+134 
-143 TDEENSY
+143 
-150 IYFAENLTNVAFIAT
+150 
-165 NPLELVEKNK
+165 
-175 YEDALKLIDFY
+175 
-186 IAIKPTMELFSNRAL
+186 AIKSNDNKNLLQEAL
-201 IYYYK
+201 TEI
-206 TEKTPKNIKG
+206 EKTIDHCKDH
-216 LQKALTQIEIT
+216 E
-227 LEQYK
+227 
-232 ENKECWKLN
+232 ECWKLH

-248 ELMGKI
+248 ELMDKI

-259 AYMEALVEAPEEQK
+259 AYMRSLAEAPEEQK

-279 IRELEETHADYW
+279 IREFEEANADLW
-291 DNYVLKVPYK
+291 DNYILRVPYK

-306 MLVEDSKIKNCA
+306 MLVEDSNIKKCA

-383 AEEITITCL
+383 AEEITITSL
-392 KGQKI
+392 KGRKI

-446 PIDMPEMPSETIWYQ
+446 PINMPEMPSETIWYQ

-510 NIEGRSYEEEEKQ
+510 NIEGRIYEEEEKQ
-523 LKEETET
+523 LREETET

-545 EKSLSRNTISSTLT
+545 KDTLPQPNSAT
-559 DKEKEFL
+559 ALTNNEDEFL
-566 NEVRFCIEDDGIID
+566 NEVRFCLDNDGIID
-580 NSEQIFLN
+580 SEEQGYLD
-588 KTKEKLGLTEERAK
+588 KVSQKLGLTQTKAQ
-602 ELQESILKPQFTE
+602 ELQNSLISPQLTD
-615 NEKEYINALSE
+615 NEKEYIETISKLT
-626 LMIDGQIP
+626 IDGKIP
-634 ESAQRIVERFR
+634 PSSQRIVEKYRE
-645 NLYEI
+645 LYKVSS
-650 DEQRANEIE
+650 QRAEELELYINL
-659 KKYAHGL
+659 K

>member
-1 MKVEKTMDTIY
+1 MDTT
-12 LEEILEQKLKDIPS
+12 S
-26 THKVGNLI
+26 LI
-34 KEKEIKEWLISP
+34 KRLRIEIDGWPSLGGREMSKEDIRNTKERLDP
-46 QEVIIEALTYSIT
+46 KEE
-59 DQTLNRI
+59 I
-66 IKAIQK
+66 IKAFTQYPFYFSVS
-72 GIIEDLLYLKNDLIL
+72 LL
-87 FTNYAIYIYD
+87 FTNYAIYIKDIQNKTEDIIRWWEITKVSYENEHFMFF
-97 NSLTP
+97 NSEGKNFKNINVRTFFPKEISTSTGVCFSEGLTSVASIAP
-102 SQTIEWWRT
+102 NPLQLAQENKYSEAIEAINYYITIDSSIELYVIRAFIC
-111 ETVKYDRGYFKFVD
+111 YDRAIKSND
-125 HFGSIIGTI
+125 
-134 QASRFFPPT
+134 
-143 TDEENSY
+143 N
-150 IYFAENLTNVAFIAT
+150 ENL
-165 NPLELVEKNK
+165 LQE
-175 YEDALKLIDFY
+175 
-186 IAIKPTMELFSNRAL
+186 AL
-201 IYYYK
+201 IEI
-206 TEKTPKNIKG
+206 EKTIDHCKDH
-216 LQKALTQIEIT
+216 
-227 LEQYK
+227 
-232 ENKECWKLN
+232 KECWELH

-248 ELMGKI
+248 ELMGK
-254 TDSRN
+254 TTNSRN
-259 AYMEALVEAPEEQK
+259 AYMKSLAEAPEEQK
-273 YKLQNM
+273 YELQNR
-279 IRELEETHADYW
+279 ITKLEETNTDLW

-345 LYVGHPYNP
+345 LYIGHPYNA

-383 AEEITITCL
+383 AEEITITSL
-392 KGQKI
+392 KGRKV
-397 NETNNKKEEL
+397 NEINNKKEEL

-446 PIDMPEMPSETIWYQ
+446 PINMPEIPSETIWYQ

-488 LTFFTS
+488 LKFFTS

-510 NIEGRSYEEEEKQ
+510 NIEGRIYDEKEKQ
-523 LKEETET
+523 LREETET

-545 EKSLSRNTISSTLT
+545 KDTLPQPNSVT
-559 DKEKEFL
+559 ALTNNEDEFL
-566 NEVRFCIEDDGIID
+566 NEVRFCLDDDGIID
-580 NSEQIFLN
+580 SEEQGYLD
-588 KTKEKLGLTEERAK
+588 KVSQKLGLPQTKAQ
-602 ELQESILKPQFTE
+602 ELQNSLISPQITD
-615 NEKEYINALSE
+615 NERKYIEAISE
-626 LMIDGQIP
+626 LTIDGKIP
-634 ESAQRIVERFR
+634 SSSLRIVERYR
-645 NLYEI
+645 KLYEVSS
-650 DEQRANEIE
+650 QRAEELELYIN
-659 KKYAHGL
+659 K

>member
-1 MKVEKTMDTIY
+1 MDTTSLTKRLKIEIDGWPS
-12 LEEILEQKLKDIPS
+12 LGGIEISKEDIRNTKERLGPKEE
-26 THKVGNLI
+26 
-34 KEKEIKEWLISP
+34 
-46 QEVIIEALTYSIT
+46 
-59 DQTLNRI
+59 I
-66 IKAIQK
+66 IKAF
-72 GIIEDLLYLKNDLIL
+72 GLNLFSFSVSLL
-87 FTNYAIYIYD
+87 FTNYAIYIKDIQNKTEDIIRWWEITKVSYENEHFMFF
-97 NSLTP
+97 NSEGKNFKNINVRTFFPKEISIYTGVGFSMVLTSVASIAP
-102 SQTIEWWRT
+102 NPLQLAQENKYSEAIEAVNYYITIESSIELYVTRAFIY
-111 ETVKYDRGYFKFVD
+111 YDR
-125 HFGSIIGTI
+125 
-134 QASRFFPPT
+134 
-143 TDEENSY
+143 
-150 IYFAENLTNVAFIAT
+150 
-165 NPLELVEKNK
+165 
-175 YEDALKLIDFY
+175 
-186 IAIKPTMELFSNRAL
+186 AIKSNDNKNLLQEAL
-201 IYYYK
+201 TEI
-206 TEKTPKNIKG
+206 EKTIDHCKDH
-216 LQKALTQIEIT
+216 E
-227 LEQYK
+227 
-232 ENKECWKLN
+232 ECWKLH

-248 ELMGKI
+248 ELMDKI

-259 AYMEALVEAPEEQK
+259 AYMRSLAEAPEEQK

-279 IRELEETHADYW
+279 IREFEEANADLW
-291 DNYVLKVPYK
+291 NNYVLKVPYK

-323 IFNSSNVPNCINFYD
+323 IFKSSNVPDCINFYD

-383 AEEITITCL
+383 AEEITITSL
-392 KGQKI
+392 KGRKI

-446 PIDMPEMPSETIWYQ
+446 PINMPEMPSETIWYQ

-510 NIEGRSYEEEEKQ
+510 NIEGRIYEEEEKQ
-523 LKEETET
+523 LREETET

-545 EKSLSRNTISSTLT
+545 KDTLPQPNSAT
-559 DKEKEFL
+559 ALTNNEDEFL
-566 NEVRFCIEDDGIID
+566 NEVRFCLDNDGIID
-580 NSEQIFLN
+580 SEEQGYLD
-588 KTKEKLGLTEERAK
+588 KVSQKLGLTQTKAQ
-602 ELQESILKPQFTE
+602 ELQNSLISPQLTD
-615 NEKEYINALSE
+615 NEKEYIETISKLI
-626 LMIDGQIP
+626 IDGKIP
-634 ESAQRIVERFR
+634 PSSQRIVEKYRE
-645 NLYEI
+645 LYKVSS
-650 DEQRANEIE
+650 QRAEELELYINL
-659 KKYAHGL
+659 K

>member
-1 MKVEKTMDTIY
+1 MDTTSLTKRLKIEIDGWPS
-12 LEEILEQKLKDIPS
+12 LGGIEISKEDIRNTKERLGPKEE
-26 THKVGNLI
+26 
-34 KEKEIKEWLISP
+34 
-46 QEVIIEALTYSIT
+46 
-59 DQTLNRI
+59 I
-66 IKAIQK
+66 IKAF
-72 GIIEDLLYLKNDLIL
+72 GLNLFSFSVSLL
-87 FTNYAIYIYD
+87 FTNYAIYIKDIQNKTEDIIRWWEITKVSYENEHFMFF
-97 NSLTP
+97 NSEGKNFKNINIRTFFPKGASMSTGVCFSEGLTSVASIAP
-102 SQTIEWWRT
+102 NPLQLAQENKYSEATEAINYYITIDSSIELYVIRAFIC
-111 ETVKYDRGYFKFVD
+111 YDRAIKSND
-125 HFGSIIGTI
+125 
-134 QASRFFPPT
+134 
-143 TDEENSY
+143 N
-150 IYFAENLTNVAFIAT
+150 ENL
-165 NPLELVEKNK
+165 LQE
-175 YEDALKLIDFY
+175 
-186 IAIKPTMELFSNRAL
+186 AL
-201 IYYYK
+201 IEI
-206 TEKTPKNIKG
+206 EKTIDHCKDH
-216 LQKALTQIEIT
+216 
-227 LEQYK
+227 
-232 ENKECWKLN
+232 KECWELH

-248 ELMGKI
+248 ELMGK
-254 TDSRN
+254 TTNSRN
-259 AYMEALVEAPEEQK
+259 AYMKSLAEAPEEQK
-273 YKLQNM
+273 YELQNR
-279 IRELEETHADYW
+279 ITKLEETNTDLW

-345 LYVGHPYNP
+345 LYIGHPYNP

-383 AEEITITCL
+383 AEEITITSL
-392 KGQKI
+392 KGRKV
-397 NETNNKKEEL
+397 NEINNKKEEL

-446 PIDMPEMPSETIWYQ
+446 PINMPEMPSETIWYQ

-523 LKEETET
+523 LREETET

-545 EKSLSRNTISSTLT
+545 EKSQSRNTISSTLT
-559 DKEKEFL
+559 YKEKEFL

-588 KTKEKLGLTEERAK
+588 KTREKLGLTEERAK
-602 ELQESILKPQFTE
+602 ELQESLLKPQFTE

-626 LMIDGQIP
+626 LMTDGQIP

>member
-1 MKVEKTMDTIY
+1 MDTTSLTKRLKIEIDGWPS
-12 LEEILEQKLKDIPS
+12 LEGIEISKEDIRN
-26 THKVGNLI
+26 T
-34 KEKEIKEWLISP
+34 KERLGPKEE
-46 QEVIIEALTYSIT
+46 
-59 DQTLNRI
+59 I
-66 IKAIQK
+66 IKAF
-72 GIIEDLLYLKNDLIL
+72 GLNLFSFSVSLL
-87 FTNYAIYIYD
+87 FTNYAIYIKDIQNKTEDIIRWWEITKVSYENEHFMFF
-97 NSLTP
+97 NSEGKNFKNINVRTFFPKEISIYTGVGFSMVLTSVASIAP
-102 SQTIEWWRT
+102 NPLQLAQENKYSEAIEAVNYYITIESSIELYVTRAFIY
-111 ETVKYDRGYFKFVD
+111 YDR
-125 HFGSIIGTI
+125 
-134 QASRFFPPT
+134 
-143 TDEENSY
+143 
-150 IYFAENLTNVAFIAT
+150 
-165 NPLELVEKNK
+165 
-175 YEDALKLIDFY
+175 
-186 IAIKPTMELFSNRAL
+186 AIKSNDNKNLLQEAL
-201 IYYYK
+201 TEI
-206 TEKTPKNIKG
+206 EKTIDHCKDH
-216 LQKALTQIEIT
+216 E
-227 LEQYK
+227 
-232 ENKECWKLN
+232 ECWKLH

-248 ELMGKI
+248 ELMDKI

-259 AYMEALVEAPEEQK
+259 AYMRSLAEAPEEQK

-279 IRELEETHADYW
+279 IREFEEANADLW
-291 DNYVLKVPYK
+291 NNYVLKVPYK

-323 IFNSSNVPNCINFYD
+323 IFKSSNVPDCINFYD

-383 AEEITITCL
+383 AEEITITSL
-392 KGQKI
+392 KGRKI

-446 PIDMPEMPSETIWYQ
+446 PINMPEMPSETIWYQ

-510 NIEGRSYEEEEKQ
+510 NIEGRIYEEEEKQ
-523 LKEETET
+523 LREETET

-545 EKSLSRNTISSTLT
+545 KDTLPQPNSAT
-559 DKEKEFL
+559 ALTNNEDEFL
-566 NEVRFCIEDDGIID
+566 NEVRFCLDNDGIID
-580 NSEQIFLN
+580 SEEQGYLD
-588 KTKEKLGLTEERAK
+588 KVSQKLGLTQTKAQ
-602 ELQESILKPQFTE
+602 ELQNSLISPQLTD
-615 NEKEYINALSE
+615 NEKEYIETISKLT
-626 LMIDGQIP
+626 IDGKIP
-634 ESAQRIVERFR
+634 PSSQRIVEKYRE
-645 NLYEI
+645 LYKVSS
-650 DEQRANEIE
+650 QRAEELELYINL
-659 KKYAHGL
+659 K

>member
-1 MKVEKTMDTIY
+1 MDTIY
-12 LEEILEQKLKDIPS
+12 FQELLEQTLEDIPS
-26 THKVGNLI
+26 TFKIGKNI
-34 KEKEIKEWLISP
+34 KENETIEWLSST
-46 QEVIIEALTYSIT
+46 QEVIIEAFRDPNTFLSLNSIMT
-59 DQTLNRI
+59 
-66 IKAIQK
+66 AHQK
-72 GIIEDLLYLKNDLIL
+72 CIIESLDLLKKNLIL

-97 NSLTP
+97 NSLKI

-134 QASRFFPPT
+134 QASRLFPPT
-143 TDEENSY
+143 PDEENSY
-150 IYFAENLTNVAFIAT
+150 KYFAEGFTNVAFIAP
-165 NPLELVEKNK
+165 NPLEIAEKNK
-175 YEDALKLIDFY
+175 YEYALKLIDLY
-186 IAIKPTMELFSNRAL
+186 IGIKPTIENYICRAL

-206 TEKTPKNIKG
+206 TGKTSKNIEE
-216 LQKALTQIEIT
+216 LQKVLSLIEIA
-227 LEQYK
+227 LE
-232 ENKECWKLN
+232 ENKECWKLH
-241 KYKGHIL
+241 KYKGQIL
-248 ELMGKI
+248 ELMEKI
-254 TDSRN
+254 IASRN
-259 AYMEALVEAPEEQK
+259 AYMESLVKAPKDQK
-273 YKLQNM
+273 YELQKK
-279 IRELEETHADYW
+279 ITELEEANTDLW

-323 IFNSSNVPNCINFYD
+323 IFNSSNVPNCINFYE

-383 AEEITITCL
+383 AEEITITSL
-392 KGQKI
+392 KGRKV
-397 NETNNKKEEL
+397 NEINNKKEEL

-446 PIDMPEMPSETIWYQ
+446 PIDMPKVPSETIWYQ
-461 NQPKWQRLVQSRI
+461 NQSKWQSIALSRI
-474 DGNTLEYTE
+474 EGNTLECNE

-488 LTFFTS
+488 SISFTT

-510 NIEGRSYEEEEKQ
+510 NIEGRIYEEEEKQ
-523 LKEETET
+523 LREETET

-545 EKSLSRNTISSTLT
+545 KDTLPQPNSAT
-559 DKEKEFL
+559 ALTNNEEELL
-566 NEVRFCIEDDGIID
+566 NEVRFCLDNDGIID
-580 NSEQIFLN
+580 SEEQVYLD
-588 KTKEKLGLTEERAK
+588 KVSQKLGLTQTKAQ
-602 ELQESILKPQFTE
+602 ELQNSLISPQLTD
-615 NEKEYINALSE
+615 NEKEYIETISKLT
-626 LMIDGQIP
+626 IDGKIP
-634 ESAQRIVERFR
+634 PSSQRIVERYR
-645 NLYEI
+645 ELYKVSS
-650 DEQRANEIE
+650 QRAEELELYIN
-659 KKYAHGL
+659 K

>member
-1 MKVEKTMDTIY
+1 MDTTSLIER
-12 LEEILEQKLKDIPS
+12 LRIEIDGWPSLGGREMSKEDIRNTKERLGPKEE
-26 THKVGNLI
+26 
-34 KEKEIKEWLISP
+34 
-46 QEVIIEALTYSIT
+46 
-59 DQTLNRI
+59 I
-66 IKAIQK
+66 IKAFAQYPFYFSVS
-72 GIIEDLLYLKNDLIL
+72 LL
-87 FTNYAIYIYD
+87 FTNYAIYIKDILNKTEDIIRWWEITKVSYENEHFMFF
-97 NSLTP
+97 NSEGKNFKSINVRTFFPKEISISTGVCFSEDLTSVASIAP
-102 SQTIEWWRT
+102 NPLQLAQENKYSEATEAVNYYITIDSSIELYVIRAFIC
-111 ETVKYDRGYFKFVD
+111 YDRAIKSND
-125 HFGSIIGTI
+125 
-134 QASRFFPPT
+134 
-143 TDEENSY
+143 N
-150 IYFAENLTNVAFIAT
+150 ENL
-165 NPLELVEKNK
+165 LQE
-175 YEDALKLIDFY
+175 
-186 IAIKPTMELFSNRAL
+186 AL
-201 IYYYK
+201 IEI
-206 TEKTPKNIKG
+206 EKTIDHCKDH
-216 LQKALTQIEIT
+216 
-227 LEQYK
+227 
-232 ENKECWKLN
+232 KECWELH

-248 ELMGKI
+248 ELMGK
-254 TDSRN
+254 TTNSRN
-259 AYMEALVEAPEEQK
+259 AYMKSLAEAPEEQK
-273 YKLQNM
+273 YELQNR
-279 IRELEETHADYW
+279 ITKLEEANTDLW
-291 DNYVLKVPYK
+291 NNYVLKVPYK

-383 AEEITITCL
+383 AEEITITSL
-392 KGQKI
+392 KGRKV
-397 NETNNKKEEL
+397 NEINNKKEEL

-446 PIDMPEMPSETIWYQ
+446 PINIPEMPSETIWYQ

-523 LKEETET
+523 LREETET

-536 KFRSKKLLQ
+536 KFHSKKLLQ
-545 EKSLSRNTISSTLT
+545 KDTLPQPNSVT
-559 DKEKEFL
+559 ALTNNEDEFL
-566 NEVRFCIEDDGIID
+566 NEVRFCLDDDGIID
-580 NSEQIFLN
+580 SEEQGYLD
-588 KTKEKLGLTEERAK
+588 KVSQKLGLTQTKAQ
-602 ELQESILKPQFTE
+602 ELQNSLISPQLTD
-615 NEKEYINALSE
+615 NEKEYIETISKLT
-626 LMIDGQIP
+626 IDGKIP
-634 ESAQRIVERFR
+634 PSSQRIVEKYRE
-645 NLYEI
+645 LYKVSS
-650 DEQRANEIE
+650 QRAEELELYINL
-659 KKYAHGL
+659 K

>member
-1 MKVEKTMDTIY
+1 MDTIY
-12 LEEILEQKLKDIPS
+12 FQELLEQTLEDIPS
-26 THKVGNLI
+26 TFKIGKNI
-34 KEKEIKEWLISP
+34 KENETIEWLSST
-46 QEVIIEALTYSIT
+46 QEVIIEAFRDPNTFLSLNSIMT
-59 DQTLNRI
+59 
-66 IKAIQK
+66 AHQK
-72 GIIEDLLYLKNDLIL
+72 CIIESLDLLKKNLIL

-97 NSLTP
+97 NSLKI

-134 QASRFFPPT
+134 QASRLFPPT
-143 TDEENSY
+143 PDEENSY
-150 IYFAENLTNVAFIAT
+150 KYFAEGFTNVAFIAP
-165 NPLELVEKNK
+165 NPLEIAEKNK
-175 YEDALKLIDFY
+175 YEYALKLIDLY
-186 IAIKPTMELFSNRAL
+186 IGIKPTIENYICRAL

-206 TEKTPKNIKG
+206 TGKTSKNIEE
-216 LQKALTQIEIT
+216 LQKVLSLIEIA
-227 LEQYK
+227 LE
-232 ENKECWKLN
+232 ENKECWKLH
-241 KYKGHIL
+241 KYKGQIL
-248 ELMGKI
+248 ELMEKI
-254 TDSRN
+254 IASRN
-259 AYMEALVEAPEEQK
+259 AYMESLVKAPKDQK
-273 YKLQNM
+273 YELQKK
-279 IRELEETHADYW
+279 ITELEEANTDLW

-323 IFNSSNVPNCINFYD
+323 IFKSSNVPDCINFYD

-383 AEEITITCL
+383 AEEITITSL
-392 KGQKI
+392 KGRKI

-446 PIDMPEMPSETIWYQ
+446 PINMPEMPSETIWYQ

-510 NIEGRSYEEEEKQ
+510 NIEGRIYEEEEKQ
-523 LKEETET
+523 LREETET

-545 EKSLSRNTISSTLT
+545 KDTLPQPNSAT
-559 DKEKEFL
+559 ALTNNEDEFL
-566 NEVRFCIEDDGIID
+566 NEVRFCLDNDGIID
-580 NSEQIFLN
+580 SEEQGYLD
-588 KTKEKLGLTEERAK
+588 KVSQKLGLTQTKAQ
-602 ELQESILKPQFTE
+602 ELQNSLISPQLTD
-615 NEKEYINALSE
+615 NEKEYIETISKLT
-626 LMIDGQIP
+626 IDGKIP
-634 ESAQRIVERFR
+634 PSSQRIVEKYRE
-645 NLYEI
+645 LYKVSS
-650 DEQRANEIE
+650 QRAEELELYIN
-659 KKYAHGL
+659 K

>member
-1 MKVEKTMDTIY
+1 MDTTSLTKRLKTEIDGWPSLGELKPSEGTMNY
-12 LEEILEQKLKDIPS
+12 LKRKWNLGPKEDI
-26 THKVGNLI
+26 I
-34 KEKEIKEWLISP
+34 KAYRL
-46 QEVIIEALTYSIT
+46 LTYST
-59 DQTLNRI
+59 YVT
-66 IKAIQK
+66 
-72 GIIEDLLYLKNDLIL
+72 YVFY
-87 FTNYAIYIYD
+87 FTNYAIYIKDIRHNTISIIKWWELTKVSYENGQLMFF
-97 NSLTP
+97 NSEEEKIKNINVSTFFPNEISISTGVCISEGLTSIASIAP
-102 SQTIEWWRT
+102 NPLQLAQENKYSEAIDAVNYYITIVQSIKLYLIRAFIY
-111 ETVKYDRGYFKFVD
+111 YDRAIKSND
-125 HFGSIIGTI
+125 
-134 QASRFFPPT
+134 
-143 TDEENSY
+143 N
-150 IYFAENLTNVAFIAT
+150 ENL
-165 NPLELVEKNK
+165 
-175 YEDALKLIDFY
+175 
-186 IAIKPTMELFSNRAL
+186 
-201 IYYYK
+201 
-206 TEKTPKNIKG
+206 
-216 LQKALTQIEIT
+216 LQEALTEIKKT
-227 LEQYK
+227 IDHCKDHE
-232 ENKECWKLN
+232 ECWKLH

-248 ELMGKI
+248 ERMGKI
-254 TDSRN
+254 TDSWN
-259 AYMEALVEAPEEQK
+259 AYMKSLAEAPEEQK
-273 YKLQNM
+273 YELQNR
-279 IRELEETHADYW
+279 ITKLEEANTDLW

-365 ILFQDKIQEFCY
+365 ILFQDKIQELCY

-383 AEEITITCL
+383 AEEITITSL
-392 KGQKI
+392 KGRKI

-425 STSNLMDRTSHEQY
+425 STSNLMDSTSHEQY

-510 NIEGRSYEEEEKQ
+510 NIEGRIYEEEEKQ
-523 LKEETET
+523 LREETET

-545 EKSLSRNTISSTLT
+545 KDTLT
-559 DKEKEFL
+559 QPNSVTALTNNEDEFL
-566 NEVRFCIEDDGIID
+566 NEVRFCLDNDGIID
-580 NSEQIFLN
+580 SEEQVYLD
-588 KTKEKLGLTEERAK
+588 KVSQKLGLTQTKAQ
-602 ELQESILKPQFTE
+602 ELQNSLISPKLTD
-615 NEKEYINALSE
+615 NEKKYIEAISE
-626 LMIDGQIP
+626 LTIDGKIP
-634 ESAQRIVERFR
+634 PSSQRIVERYR
-645 NLYEI
+645 KLYEVSS
-650 DEQRANEIE
+650 QRAEELDLFINI
-659 KKYAHGL
+659 K

>member
-1 MKVEKTMDTIY
+1 MKTY
-12 LEEILEQKLKDIPS
+12 LQLFKIGK
-26 THKVGNLI
+26 NI
-34 KEKEIKEWLISP
+34 KENETIEWLSST
-46 QEVIIEALTYSIT
+46 QEVIIEAFRDPNTFLSLNSIMT
-59 DQTLNRI
+59 
-66 IKAIQK
+66 AHQK
-72 GIIEDLLYLKNDLIL
+72 CIIESLDLLKKNLIL

-97 NSLTP
+97 NSLKI

-134 QASRFFPPT
+134 QASRLFPPT
-143 TDEENSY
+143 PDEENSY
-150 IYFAENLTNVAFIAT
+150 KYFAEGFTNVAFIAP
-165 NPLELVEKNK
+165 NPLEIAEKNK
-175 YEDALKLIDFY
+175 YEYALKLIDLY
-186 IAIKPTMELFSNRAL
+186 IEIKPTIENYICRAL

-206 TEKTPKNIKG
+206 TGKTSKNIEE
-216 LQKALTQIEIT
+216 LQKVLCLIEIA
-227 LEQYK
+227 LE
-232 ENKECWKLN
+232 ENKECWKLH
-241 KYKGHIL
+241 KYKGQIL
-248 ELMGKI
+248 ELMEKI
-254 TDSRN
+254 IASRN
-259 AYMEALVEAPEEQK
+259 AYMESLVKAPKDQK
-273 YKLQNM
+273 YELQKK
-279 IRELEETHADYW
+279 ITELEEANADLW

-323 IFNSSNVPNCINFYD
+323 IFNSSNVPNCINFYE
-338 NMPLNNE
+338 NMALNNE

-383 AEEITITCL
+383 AEEITITSL
-392 KGQKI
+392 KGRKV
-397 NETNNKKEEL
+397 NEINNKKEEL

-446 PIDMPEMPSETIWYQ
+446 PIDMPKVPSETIWYQ
-461 NQPKWQRLVQSRI
+461 NQSKWQSIALSRI
-474 DGNTLEYTE
+474 EGNTLECNE

-488 LTFFTS
+488 SISFTT

-523 LKEETET
+523 LREETET

-545 EKSLSRNTISSTLT
+545 KNTLPQPNSVTTLT
-559 DKEKEFL
+559 NNEDEFL
-566 NEVRFCIEDDGIID
+566 NEVRFCLDDDGIID
-580 NSEQIFLN
+580 SEEQVYLD
-588 KTKEKLGLTEERAK
+588 KVSQKLGLTQTKAQ
-602 ELQESILKPQFTE
+602 ELQNSLISPQLTD
-615 NEKEYINALSE
+615 NEKEYIETISKLT
-626 LMIDGQIP
+626 IDGKIP
-634 ESAQRIVERFR
+634 PSSQRIVERYR
-645 NLYEI
+645 ELYKVSS
-650 DEQRANEIE
+650 QRAEELELNINI
-659 KKYAHGL
+659 K

>member
-1 MKVEKTMDTIY
+1 MDTTSLTKRLKIEIDGWPSLGG
-12 LEEILEQKLKDIPS
+12 LEVSKEGIR
-26 THKVGNLI
+26 NI
-34 KEKEIKEWLISP
+34 KERWNLGPKE
-46 QEVIIEALTYSIT
+46 
-59 DQTLNRI
+59 DI
-66 IKAIQK
+66 IKAFRRFFM
-72 GIIEDLLYLKNDLIL
+72 GEGNFDFF
-87 FTNYAIYIYD
+87 FTNYAIYIE
-97 NSLTP
+97 NIL
-102 SQTIEWWRT
+102 T
-111 ETVKYDRGYFKFVD
+111 ETEDIIRWWEITKVSYENEHFMFFNSEGKNFKNINVRTFFPKEISISTGVDFSKGLTSVASIAPNPLQLAQENKYSEAIEAVNYYITIDSSIELYVIRAFICYDRAIKSND
-125 HFGSIIGTI
+125 
-134 QASRFFPPT
+134 
-143 TDEENSY
+143 N
-150 IYFAENLTNVAFIAT
+150 ENL
-165 NPLELVEKNK
+165 LQE
-175 YEDALKLIDFY
+175 
-186 IAIKPTMELFSNRAL
+186 AL
-201 IYYYK
+201 IEI
-206 TEKTPKNIKG
+206 EKTIDHCKDH
-216 LQKALTQIEIT
+216 
-227 LEQYK
+227 
-232 ENKECWKLN
+232 KECWELH

-248 ELMGKI
+248 ELMGK
-254 TDSRN
+254 TTNSRN
-259 AYMEALVEAPEEQK
+259 AYMKSLAEAPEEQK
-273 YKLQNM
+273 YELQNR
-279 IRELEETHADYW
+279 ITKLEETNTDLW

-306 MLVEDSKIKNCA
+306 MLVEDSKIKKCA

-365 ILFQDKIQEFCY
+365 ILFQDKIQELCY

-383 AEEITITCL
+383 AEEITITSL
-392 KGQKI
+392 KGRKI

-439 DVKYVYD
+439 DVKYVYV
-446 PIDMPEMPSETIWYQ
+446 PIDMPDMPSETIWYQ

-523 LKEETET
+523 LREETET

-545 EKSLSRNTISSTLT
+545 KNTLPQPNSVTALT
-559 DKEKEFL
+559 NNEDEFL
-566 NEVRFCIEDDGIID
+566 NEVRFCLDDDGIID
-580 NSEQIFLN
+580 SEEQGYLD
-588 KTKEKLGLTEERAK
+588 KVSQKLGLPQTKAK
-602 ELQESILKPQFTE
+602 ELQNSLISPQITD
-615 NEKEYINALSE
+615 NERKYIEAISE
-626 LMIDGQIP
+626 LTIDGKIP
-634 ESAQRIVERFR
+634 SSSLRIVERYR
-645 NLYEI
+645 KLYEVSS
-650 DEQRANEIE
+650 QRAEELELYINL
-659 KKYAHGL
+659 K

>member
-1 MKVEKTMDTIY
+1 MDTTSLTKRLKIEIDGWPS
-12 LEEILEQKLKDIPS
+12 LGGIEISKEDIRNTKERLGPKEE
-26 THKVGNLI
+26 
-34 KEKEIKEWLISP
+34 
-46 QEVIIEALTYSIT
+46 
-59 DQTLNRI
+59 I
-66 IKAIQK
+66 IKAF
-72 GIIEDLLYLKNDLIL
+72 GLNLFSFSVSLL
-87 FTNYAIYIYD
+87 FTNYAIYIKDIQNKTEDIIRWWEITKVSYENEHFMFF
-97 NSLTP
+97 NSEGKNFKNINVRTFFPKEISIYTGVGFSMVLTSVASIAP
-102 SQTIEWWRT
+102 NPLQLAQENKYSEAIEAVNYYITIDSSIELYVTRAFIY
-111 ETVKYDRGYFKFVD
+111 YDR
-125 HFGSIIGTI
+125 
-134 QASRFFPPT
+134 
-143 TDEENSY
+143 
-150 IYFAENLTNVAFIAT
+150 
-165 NPLELVEKNK
+165 
-175 YEDALKLIDFY
+175 
-186 IAIKPTMELFSNRAL
+186 AIKSNDNKNLLQEAL
-201 IYYYK
+201 TEI
-206 TEKTPKNIKG
+206 EKTIDHCKDH
-216 LQKALTQIEIT
+216 E
-227 LEQYK
+227 
-232 ENKECWKLN
+232 ECWKLH

-248 ELMGKI
+248 ELMDKI

-259 AYMEALVEAPEEQK
+259 AYMRSLAEAPEEQK

-279 IRELEETHADYW
+279 IREFEEANADLW
-291 DNYVLKVPYK
+291 DNYILRVPYK

-306 MLVEDSKIKNCA
+306 MLVEDSNIKKCA

-383 AEEITITCL
+383 AEEITITSL
-392 KGQKI
+392 KGRKI

-461 NQPKWQRLVQSRI
+461 NQPKWQRLAQSRI

-523 LKEETET
+523 LREETET

-545 EKSLSRNTISSTLT
+545 KDTLPQPNSAT
-559 DKEKEFL
+559 ALTNNEDEFL
-566 NEVRFCIEDDGIID
+566 NEVRFCLDNDGIID
-580 NSEQIFLN
+580 SEEQGYLD
-588 KTKEKLGLTEERAK
+588 KVSQKLGLTQTKAQ
-602 ELQESILKPQFTE
+602 ELQNSLISPQLTD
-615 NEKEYINALSE
+615 NEKEYIETISKLT
-626 LMIDGQIP
+626 IDGKIP
-634 ESAQRIVERFR
+634 PSSQRIVEKYRE
-645 NLYEI
+645 LYKVSS
-650 DEQRANEIE
+650 QRAEELELYIN
-659 KKYAHGL
+659 K

>member
-1 MKVEKTMDTIY
+1 MDVT
-12 LEEILEQKLKDIPS
+12 S
-26 THKVGNLI
+26 LI
-34 KEKEIKEWLISP
+34 KRLKLEIDGWPSFGGEKVNATDSLFKEAVDWKFSSR
-46 QEVIIEALTYSIT
+46 EDVIGFFITNHSVLLLTS
-59 DQTLNRI
+59 
-66 IKAIQK
+66 
-72 GIIEDLLYLKNDLIL
+72 
-87 FTNYAIYIYD
+87 YAIYISEEKSEDDIIKWWEITKVSYENEHFMFF
-97 NSLTP
+97 NSEGKNFKNINIRTFFPKGASMSTGVCFSEGLTSVASIAP
-102 SQTIEWWRT
+102 NPLQLAQENKYSEATEAINYYITIDSSIELYVIRAFIC
-111 ETVKYDRGYFKFVD
+111 YDRAIKSND
-125 HFGSIIGTI
+125 
-134 QASRFFPPT
+134 
-143 TDEENSY
+143 N
-150 IYFAENLTNVAFIAT
+150 ENL
-165 NPLELVEKNK
+165 LQE
-175 YEDALKLIDFY
+175 
-186 IAIKPTMELFSNRAL
+186 AL
-201 IYYYK
+201 IEI
-206 TEKTPKNIKG
+206 EKTIDHCKDH
-216 LQKALTQIEIT
+216 
-227 LEQYK
+227 
-232 ENKECWKLN
+232 KECWELH

-248 ELMGKI
+248 ELMGK
-254 TDSRN
+254 TTNSRN
-259 AYMEALVEAPEEQK
+259 AYMKSLAEAPEEQK
-273 YKLQNM
+273 YELQNR
-279 IRELEETHADYW
+279 ITKLEKANTDLW
-291 DNYVLKVPYK
+291 NNYVLKVPYK

-323 IFNSSNVPNCINFYD
+323 IFKSSNVPDCINFYD

-383 AEEITITCL
+383 AEEITITSL
-392 KGQKI
+392 KGRKI

-416 GNASLNIDS
+416 CNASLNIDS

-439 DVKYVYD
+439 DIKYVYD

-461 NQPKWQRLVQSRI
+461 NQPKWQRLAQSRI

-523 LKEETET
+523 LREETET
-530 IWRVSV
+530 IWKVSV

-545 EKSLSRNTISSTLT
+545 EKSQSRNTISSTLT
-559 DKEKEFL
+559 YKEKEFL

-588 KTKEKLGLTEERAK
+588 KTREKLGLTEERAK
-602 ELQESILKPQFTE
+602 ELQESLLKPQFTE

>member
-1 MKVEKTMDTIY
+1 MDTTSLTKRLKIEIDGWPS
-12 LEEILEQKLKDIPS
+12 LGGIEISKEDIRNTKERLGPKEE
-26 THKVGNLI
+26 
-34 KEKEIKEWLISP
+34 
-46 QEVIIEALTYSIT
+46 
-59 DQTLNRI
+59 I
-66 IKAIQK
+66 IKAFRPFFFVS
-72 GIIEDLLYLKNDLIL
+72 IL
-87 FTNYAIYIYD
+87 FTNYAIYIIDILNNTEDIIRWWEITKVSYENEHFMFF
-97 NSLTP
+97 NSEGKNFKSINVGIFFPKGISISTGVDISEGLTSVASIANP
-102 SQTIEWWRT
+102 LQLAQENKYSEAIEAVNYYITIDSSIELYVIRAFIH
-111 ETVKYDRGYFKFVD
+111 YDRAIKSND
-125 HFGSIIGTI
+125 
-134 QASRFFPPT
+134 
-143 TDEENSY
+143 N
-150 IYFAENLTNVAFIAT
+150 ENL
-165 NPLELVEKNK
+165 LQE
-175 YEDALKLIDFY
+175 ALTEI
-186 IAIKPTMELFSNRAL
+186 
-201 IYYYK
+201 
-206 TEKTPKNIKG
+206 EKTIDHCKNH
-216 LQKALTQIEIT
+216 
-227 LEQYK
+227 
-232 ENKECWKLN
+232 KECWELH

-248 ELMGKI
+248 ELMGK
-254 TDSRN
+254 TTNSRN
-259 AYMEALVEAPEEQK
+259 AYMKSLAEAPEEQK
-273 YKLQNM
+273 YELQNR
-279 IRELEETHADYW
+279 ITKLEKANTDLW
-291 DNYVLKVPYK
+291 NNYVLKVPYK

-323 IFNSSNVPNCINFYD
+323 IFNSSNVPNCINFYE

-383 AEEITITCL
+383 AEEITITSL
-392 KGQKI
+392 KGRKV
-397 NETNNKKEEL
+397 NEINNKKEEL

-446 PIDMPEMPSETIWYQ
+446 PIDMPKVPSETIWYQ
-461 NQPKWQRLVQSRI
+461 NQPKWQRLAQSRI
-474 DGNTLEYTE
+474 DGNTLEWTE

-523 LKEETET
+523 LREETET

-536 KFRSKKLLQ
+536 KFRSKNLLQ
-545 EKSLSRNTISSTLT
+545 EKSQSRNTISSTLT
-559 DKEKEFL
+559 YKEKEFL

-588 KTKEKLGLTEERAK
+588 KTREKLGLTEERAK
-602 ELQESILKPQFTE
+602 ELKESLLKPQFTE

-645 NLYEI
+645 NHLYEI

-659 KKYAHGL
+659 KRLLYEP

>member
-1 MKVEKTMDTIY
+1 MDTTSLTKRLKIEIDGWPS
-12 LEEILEQKLKDIPS
+12 LGGIEISKEDIRNTKERLGPKEE
-26 THKVGNLI
+26 
-34 KEKEIKEWLISP
+34 
-46 QEVIIEALTYSIT
+46 
-59 DQTLNRI
+59 I
-66 IKAIQK
+66 IKAF
-72 GIIEDLLYLKNDLIL
+72 GLNLFSFSVSLL
-87 FTNYAIYIYD
+87 FTNYAIYIKDIQNKTEDIIRWWEITKVSYENEHFMFF
-97 NSLTP
+97 NSEGKNFKSINIRTFFPKEISIYTGVGFSMVLTSVASIAP
-102 SQTIEWWRT
+102 NPLQLAQENKYSEAIEAVNYYITIESSIELYVTRAFIY
-111 ETVKYDRGYFKFVD
+111 YDR
-125 HFGSIIGTI
+125 
-134 QASRFFPPT
+134 
-143 TDEENSY
+143 
-150 IYFAENLTNVAFIAT
+150 
-165 NPLELVEKNK
+165 
-175 YEDALKLIDFY
+175 
-186 IAIKPTMELFSNRAL
+186 AIKSNDNKNLLQEAL
-201 IYYYK
+201 TEI
-206 TEKTPKNIKG
+206 EKTIDHCKDH
-216 LQKALTQIEIT
+216 E
-227 LEQYK
+227 
-232 ENKECWKLN
+232 ECWKLH

-248 ELMGKI
+248 ELMGK
-254 TDSRN
+254 TTNSRN
-259 AYMEALVEAPEEQK
+259 AYMKSLAEAPKEQK
-273 YKLQNM
+273 YELQNR
-279 IRELEETHADYW
+279 ITKLEEANTDLW

-345 LYVGHPYNP
+345 LYIGHPYNP

-383 AEEITITCL
+383 AEEITITSL
-392 KGQKI
+392 KGRKV
-397 NETNNKKEEL
+397 NEINNKKEEL

-446 PIDMPEMPSETIWYQ
+446 PINMPEMPSETIWYQ

-545 EKSLSRNTISSTLT
+545 KNTLPQPNSVTALT
-559 DKEKEFL
+559 NNEDEFL
-566 NEVRFCIEDDGIID
+566 NEVRFCLDDDGIID
-580 NSEQIFLN
+580 SEEQVYLD
-588 KTKEKLGLTEERAK
+588 KVSQKLGLPQTKAQ
-602 ELQESILKPQFTE
+602 ELQNSLISPQITD
-615 NEKEYINALSE
+615 NERKYIEAISE
-626 LMIDGQIP
+626 LTIDGKIP
-634 ESAQRIVERFR
+634 SSSLRIVERYR
-645 NLYEI
+645 KLYEVSS
-650 DEQRANEIE
+650 QRAEELELYIN
-659 KKYAHGL
+659 K